1 MSKSKTFIDDDDEH
15 NRVLYELGILDDDD
29 DWELFK
35 KQQEK
40 ILASDP
46 DFETYAKYVNGMK
59 DTMSEIPT
67 MMPVEQ
73 LCESAGNWDSL
84 TQYDVVEL
92 LKNQQARIEKL
103 EAANRAYKETI
114 FTNTNRKI
122 TMEDRFFIV
131 NEDGFILDN
140 NFDFDAG
147 WQITGDFV
155 DGEKY
160 EYAQMIVAALNKV
173 AKEDRDE
180 EQRRIIESIEDND
193 SPEVKRLKD
202 IIEEQKRSIIALNDC
217 IGGEGSCT
225 TDNLV
230 RVGRLEHTIEFLKKK
245 NEILKLAL
253 QEAIDGMGGSYAIWA
268 PKAKAALDG
277 EEENSKYTE

>member
-1 MSKSKTFIDDDDEH
+1 MSKKNTFIDSDDEH
-15 NRVLYELGILDDDD
+15 NRVLFDLGMLDDDD
-29 DWELFK
+29 DWKLFQI
-35 KQQEK
+35 QQENQMK
-40 ILASDP
+40 DEP
-46 DFETYAKYVNGMK
+46 DFELYSKYVNHLK
-59 DTMSEIPT
+59 DRKEKKMAERLKTKVTVSDFCNGVGAWSFVDQM
-67 MMPVEQ
+67 
-73 LCESAGNWDSL
+73 
-84 TQYDVVEL
+84 DVTEL
-92 LKNQQARIEKL
+92 LKAQEAKIAKL

-114 FTNTNRKI
+114 FTNTNRKM

-230 RVGRLEHTIEFLKKK
+230 RVGRLEHTIEFLKRK
-245 NEILKLAL
+245 NEILGMAL

-268 PKAKAALDG
+268 PKAKAALNT
-277 EEENSKYTE
+277 EEE

>member
-1 MSKSKTFIDDDDEH
+1 MSKSETFIDDDDEH

-46 DFETYAKYVNGMK
+46 DFETYAKYVNGVK

-67 MMPVEQ
+67 MLPIEQ

-122 TMEDRFFIV
+122 TMEDRFFTV

-160 EYAQMIVAALNKV
+160 EYAQMIAAALNKV
-173 AKEDRDE
+173 AAEDRDE
-180 EQRRIIESIEDND
+180 EQRRLIESLEDTE
-193 SPEVKRLKD
+193 SPQVKKLKD
-202 IIEEQKRSIIALNDC
+202 IIEEQKCTINGLNEC
-217 IGGEGSCT
+217 IGGAGSYT

-230 RVGRLEHTIEFLKKK
+230 RVSRLEHVIDSLNERISELKDV
-245 NEILKLAL
+245 L

-268 PKAKAALDG
+268 PKAKSVL
-277 EEENSKYTE
+277 ETPQKF

>member
-1 MSKSKTFIDDDDEH
+1 MSKKNTFIDSDQEH
-15 NRVLYELGILDDDD
+15 NRVLFDLGILDDDD

-35 KQQEK
+35 IQQENQMK
-40 ILASDP
+40 DDP
-46 DFETYAKYVNGMK
+46 DFELYSKYVNHLKNRKKEKKM
-59 DTMSEIPT
+59 
-67 MMPVEQ
+67 V
-73 LCESAGNWDSL
+73 SAIEELQNNAGYWDSP
-84 TQYDVVEL
+84 TQCEVAEII
-92 LKNQQARIEKL
+92 KNQQDRIEKL
-103 EAANRAYKETI
+103 EAANRTYKETI
-114 FTNTNRKI
+114 FTNTNRKM
-122 TMEDRFFIV
+122 TMEDRFFVV
-131 NEDGFILDN
+131 NEDGYILDN

-193 SPEVKRLKD
+193 TPQIKKLKE

-230 RVGRLEHTIEFLKKK
+230 RVGRLEHTIEFLTKR

-253 QEAIDGMGGSYAIWA
+253 QEAIDGMGGSYAIWS
-268 PKAKAALDG
+268 PKAKAALEGDLD
-277 EEENSKYTE
+277 NADQF